1 MSCRILRYVWTA
13 WLILIPLAFG
23 FALLTTGLG
32 YPQMDPLRSPLAW
45 GLESLWAGPEKGEI
59 EYFCPMHPQVVSDKP
74 GKCPI
79 CGMPLSRRSKGA
91 VKAPTEAGP
100 EVSIVQ
106 FSPRQV
112 KLAGIRKEPAAYK
125 SLTKEIYTVGR
136 MTYDERKLAYATA
149 RIMGRVDKLF
159 VDFTGTEVEQGAPLV
174 WIYSP
179 DLVSTQKE
187 YLLALETVERMEE
200 CTTPEVVKGA
210 ESLLSASRE
219 RLLLWGITEE
229 QVGELTRRREV
240 TTHMAVH
247 SPITGTVIK
256 KDVLVGQYVME
267 GAQMYTIA
275 DLSNLWM
282 MADVYEFEM
291 ALVKLG
297 QKVEVASPAYPGQAF
312 IGTVSFIDPFL
323 NEQTRSVKVRV
334 DVPNPEFKLK
344 PAMFMNATIKTPLEA
359 GGITYYCP
367 MHPEM
372 TSDKPGVCEKCGGM
386 PLVEKPQGVLAIPR
400 SAVLDTGLRKIVYV
414 EREENLF
421 VAREI
426 KTGFEAEGYVQ
437 VLEGLREGERVA
449 SAGAFLIDAETKLG
463 PGVSAQYYGATG
475 GPTEGAPP
483 HIHGTPAEKLP
494 PPEKEA
500 GAGLKPAPTIAEKAP
515 PVGEGAP
522 SPIRMPA
529 EGEAIDPVCGMDV
542 KVAEALSLKYGED
555 LYYFCSKEC
564 LAHFQSN
571 PGLFSARVWVYK
583 ETATT
588 DLVCSMSLEK
598 AKAVTYR
605 YQGKTYYFCCDECKR
620 KFKKNP
626 DKFLK

>member
-1 MSCRILRYVWTA
+1 MFDRTIRYIGILLFA
-13 WLILIPLAFG
+13 FIPLAIP
-23 FALLTTGLG
+23 G
-32 YPQMDPLRSPLAW
+32 YSQPR
-45 GLESLWAGPEKGEI
+45 GLETLWAASEEGEV

-79 CGMPLSRRSKGA
+79 CGMPLSKRPKGA

-100 EVSIVQ
+100 EVPIVQ
-106 FSPRQV
+106 FSPRQM
-112 KLAGIRKEPAAYK
+112 KLAGVRTDTASYR
-125 SLTKEIYTVGR
+125 SLTREIYTVGR

-159 VDFTGTEVEQGAPLV
+159 VDFTGTDVEQGAPLV

-187 YLLALETVERMEE
+187 YLLALDTVKKLQGSS
-200 CTTPEVVKGA
+200 TKEVVRGA
-210 ESLLSASRE
+210 ESLLKASRE

-229 QVGELTRRREV
+229 QVEELTRTREV
-240 TTHMAVH
+240 KTHLVIY

-267 GAQMYTIA
+267 GTQMYTIA

-297 QKVEVASPAYPGQAF
+297 QKVEITSPTYPGHAF
-312 IGTVSFIDPFL
+312 IGMVSFIDPFL

-334 DVPNPEFKLK
+334 DVPNPELKLK
-344 PAMFMNATIKTPLEA
+344 PGMFVNATIKVPL
-359 GGITYYCP
+359 GGEGGDRITYYCP
-367 MHPEM
+367 MHPEAA
-372 TSDKPGVCEKCGGM
+372 SDKPGVCDKCGGM
-386 PLVEKPQGVLAIPR
+386 PLMEKPHGVLAIPR

-414 EREENLF
+414 EKEPSIF

-426 KTGFEAEGYVQ
+426 KTGFEAEGYIQ
-437 VLEGLREGERVA
+437 VLEGLKEGERVA
-449 SAGAFLIDAETKLG
+449 AAGSFLIDAETKLG
-463 PGVSAQYYGATG
+463 PGVAAQYYGATG
-475 GPTEGAPP
+475 GPSEEAAPP
-483 HIHGTPAEKLP
+483 PHVHGGPAERLP
-494 PPEKEA
+494 PPERPPRLEEVPA
-500 GAGLKPAPTIAEKAP
+500 VEEGLVPLVRIPT
-515 PVGEGAP
+515 
-522 SPIRMPA
+522 

-542 KVAEALSLKYGED
+542 KLAEALSLEYEGNI
-555 LYYFCSKEC
+555 YYFCSENCK
-564 LAHFQSN
+564 AHFQSN
-571 PGLFSARVWVYK
+571 AEFFSARVWTYK
-583 ETATT
+583 ETVAV
-588 DLVCSMSLEK
+588 DLVCSMGLEK
-598 AKAVTYR
+598 AQAVSYK

-626 DKFLK
+626 DKFLEKLKKKPE

>member
-1 MSCRILRYVWTA
+1 
-13 WLILIPLAFG
+13 
-23 FALLTTGLG
+23 
-32 YPQMDPLRSPLAW
+32 
-45 GLESLWAGPEKGEI
+45 
-59 EYFCPMHPQVVSDKP
+59 
-74 GKCPI
+74 
-79 CGMPLSRRSKGA
+79 
-91 VKAPTEAGP
+91 TEAGP

-106 FSPRQV
+106 FSPWQI
-112 KLAGIRKEPAAYK
+112 KLAGIKKEPAAYR

-136 MTYDERKLAYATA
+136 LTYDERKLAYATA

-159 VDFTGTEVEQGAPLV
+159 VDFTGIEVEQGAPLV

-200 CTTPEVVKGA
+200 STTPEVVKGA
-210 ESLLSASRE
+210 ESLLRASRE
-219 RLLLWGITEE
+219 RLLLWGVTEE
-229 QVGELTRRREV
+229 QVEELTRTREV
-240 TTHMAVH
+240 KTHMTVH

-291 ALVKLG
+291 SLVRLG
-297 QKVEVASPAYPGQAF
+297 QKVEITSPTYPGQAF
-312 IGTVSFIDPFL
+312 VGMVSFIDPFL

-334 DVPNPEFKLK
+334 DVPNPELKLK
-344 PAMFMNATIKTPLEA
+344 PLMFVNATIKIPLEA
-359 GGITYYCP
+359 GGMGVTYYCP
-367 MHPEM
+367 THPEVV
-372 TSDKPGVCEKCGGM
+372 SDKPGVCEKCSGM

-414 EREENLF
+414 EKEENLF

-426 KTGFEAEGYVQ
+426 KTGFDAEGYVQ

-475 GPTEGAPP
+475 GPTGGAPP
-483 HIHGTPAEKLP
+483 PEKHIHGTPAEKLP
-494 PPEKEA
+494 PPEKGA
-500 GAGLKPAPTIAEKAP
+500 GAGLKPAPTIVEKAP
-515 PVGEGAP
+515 PVEEGVP
-522 SPIRMPA
+522 PQIRIPA

-598 AKAVTYR
+598 AKAVSYR

-626 DKFLK
+626 DKYLRSLGEPMGSKE